1 MARVALI
8 GATGLVG
15 RTLAPLLV
23 ADGHQL
29 LILTRRP
36 AGVSGAREVVAQ
48 MDAWPAALADEAV
61 DIAISALGTTWRK
74 SGSWERFAA
83 VDRFAVTA
91 FARAARDSGA
101 RQMVSV
107 SSVGADPASR
117 IAYLALKGTVEA
129 DLAALGFARLDIVRP
144 GLLRGERGPDRR
156 TGERIGIAL
165 SPLVNPLLVGRLRRY
180 RAIDAALVA
189 AAIASLCER
198 KEEGRFVY
206 FNDSITRLASR

>member
-1 MARVALI
+1 
-8 GATGLVG
+8 
-15 RTLAPLLV
+15 
-23 ADGHQL
+23 
-29 LILTRRP
+29 
-36 AGVSGAREVVAQ
+36 
-48 MDAWPAALADEAV
+48 
-61 DIAISALGTTWRK
+61 
-74 SGSWERFAA
+74 
-83 VDRFAVTA
+83 
-91 FARAARDSGA
+91 
-101 RQMVSV
+101 MVSV